1 MADKKISALTA
12 ATTPLAGTEVLPIV
26 QGTPAATVKV
36 SVANLTAGR
45 AVSTGAL
52 SVVAGNATLD
62 NGYFLNGKLVA
73 GTSVGMLRRNSSD
86 KVAIDE
92 DGYGVVMGFGGRYSF
107 AGGGDFTTNIGNI
120 IFGAA
125 AKGVNFTANTPAAG
139 MTSQLLNWYEEG
151 TWTPLISINGAGA
164 TNFTTVTATGYYV
177 RVGKL
182 VTLTC
187 LYEYS
192 SIGSVGNDYG
202 FMSGLPITSANNATP
217 AVSAVQMLQTAFDTK
232 NYQGVVLANTK
243 LIAFQYNNGAGTLYV
258 GAPYMVGNTFP
269 GAATVKF
276 VISYICA

>member
-26 QGTPAATVKV
+26 QGAPAATVKV

-151 TWTPLISINGAGA
+151 TWTPVYVAGTGTLGAITYQNVQGRYVRIGRQVTVTGGFYTSAFAAGTGSGDLLVGGLPFANGGTVNPISVGDSRLFT
-164 TNFTTVTATGYYV
+164 TNNPTGGQVNLNATTVTLYY
-177 RVGKL
+177 R
-182 VTLTC
+182 TT
-187 LYEYS
+187 
-192 SIGSVGNDYG
+192 
-202 FMSGLPITSANNATP
+202 ANGGINNLQ
-217 AVSAVQMLQTAFDTK
+217 VSDAS
-232 NYQGVVLANTK
+232 
-243 LIAFQYNNGAGTLYV
+243 NGA
-258 GAPYMVGNTFP
+258 
-269 GAATVKF
+269 AANLVYFTATYQ
-276 VISYICA
+276 I